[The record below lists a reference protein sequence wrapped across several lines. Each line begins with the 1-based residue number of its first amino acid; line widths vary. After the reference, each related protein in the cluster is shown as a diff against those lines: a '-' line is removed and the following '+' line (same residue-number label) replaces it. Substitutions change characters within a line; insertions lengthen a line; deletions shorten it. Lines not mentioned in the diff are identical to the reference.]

1 MSRPPRLLA
10 LGAIVLA
17 LVLGRV
23 AAPGLIGDVLV
34 SASLRSPA
42 LLSLP
47 LLGDIVVE
55 RLGDRISAPAR
66 SDTTLVTVEIA
77 AGSSSSE
84 IAAQLYEAGLIG
96 DETGFIVAV
105 SRAGLEGGLQ
115 AGLFQVAAS
124 MTPSEIAV
132 ALTQP
137 YREPAIAVQLR
148 AGLRLEQIVA
158 QIGTLD
164 LPFTQRE
171 LLDLLRAPSAEI
183 LADYD
188 WLDLPTGSTLE
199 GRLGAGTFNVPV
211 SATADRFVRML
222 LDRFAEEVPAEL
234 RGSAPDGRSFHE
246 VLTMA
251 SIVEREAALDEE
263 RPRMAGVYA
272 YRLQQGIG
280 LFADPTII
288 WVADSA
294 ALRNLKLEK
303 WQAYEFW
310 TFPEQPYVGLV
321 PPRVPKDLVPWNTF
335 VRGGLP
341 PTPICSPS
349 RASIEAAL
357 TPDTSRKEM
366 YFVLIPG
373 ANGRHDFSQ
382 TLAEH
387 EAKAR
392 KYGWK

>member
-17 LVLGRV
+17 LVLGRA
-23 AAPGLIGDVLV
+23 AAPALIGDALV

-47 LLGDIVVE
+47 LLGDIVVD
-55 RLGDRISAPAR
+55 RLGDRISAPAG
-66 SDTTLVTVEIA
+66 SDTTLITVEIA

-188 WLDLPTGSTLE
+188 WLDLPAGSTLE

-211 SATADRFVRML
+211 SATAERFVRML
-222 LDRFAEEVPAEL
+222 LERFAEEIPAEL

-272 YRLQQGIG
+272 YRLQEGIG

-303 WQAYEFW
+303 WKSYEFW

-357 TPDTSRKEM
+357 APDTSRKEM

-373 ANGRHDFSQ
+373 TNGRHDFSQ

>member
-1 MSRPPRLLA
+1 MIRPSRIGAVGVLL
-10 LGAIVLA
+10 VV
-17 LVLGRV
+17 LVLGRL
-23 AAPGLIGDVLV
+23 AAPALAGDLLIDL
-34 SASLRSPA
+34 SLRSPG

-47 LLGDIVVE
+47 VVGDIVVE
-55 RLGDRISAPAR
+55 RLGDRIDAPAG

-77 AGSSSSE
+77 SGSSSRQ
-84 IAAQLYEAGLIG
+84 IATQLRDAGVIG
-96 DETGFIVAV
+96 DETGFLVAV
-105 SRAGLEGGLQ
+105 ARAGLDGSLQ
-115 AGLFQVAAS
+115 AGLFRVSAS
-124 MTPSEIAV
+124 MTPTEIAV

-137 YREPAIAVQLR
+137 YREPTIAVQLR

-158 QIGTLD
+158 QVGTLD
-164 LPFTQRE
+164 LPFEQQE
-171 LLDLLRAPSAEI
+171 LLTLLRTPPESI
-183 LADYD
+183 LADYP
-188 WLDLPTGSTLE
+188 WLDLPNGSTLE
-199 GRLGAGTFNVPV
+199 GRLGAGTFNVPA

-222 LDRFAEEVPAEL
+222 LDRFAEEIPAEL

-246 VLTMA
+246 VLTLA

-280 LFADPTII
+280 LFSDPTII

-294 ALRNLKLEK
+294 ALRKRALEK
-303 WQAYEFW
+303 WQSYEFW

-335 VRGGLP
+335 VRDGLP
-341 PTPICSPS
+341 PTPICTPS
-349 RASIEAAL
+349 RASIEAARA
-357 TPDTSRKEM
+357 PDTSRKEM

-373 ANGRHDFSQ
+373 ANGRHDFST

>member
-23 AAPGLIGDVLV
+23 AAPALIGDVLV

-55 RLGDRISAPAR
+55 RLGDRISAPAG

-115 AGLFQVAAS
+115 AGIFQVAAS

-171 LLDLLRAPSAEI
+171 LLDLLRTPPAEI

-188 WLDLPTGSTLE
+188 WLDLPVGSTLE

-211 SATADRFVRML
+211 SATAERFVRML
-222 LDRFAEEVPAEL
+222 LDRFAEEIPAEL

-272 YRLQQGIG
+272 YRLQEGIG

-294 ALRNLKLEK
+294 ALRNMKFEK
-303 WQAYEFW
+303 WQNYEFW

-357 TPDTSRKEM
+357 RPDTSRKEM

>member
-23 AAPGLIGDVLV
+23 AAPALIGDVLV

-55 RLGDRISAPAR
+55 RLGDRISAPAG

>member
-23 AAPGLIGDVLV
+23 AAPALIGDVLV

-55 RLGDRISAPAR
+55 RLGDRISAPAG

-211 SATADRFVRML
+211 SATAERFVRML

-303 WQAYEFW
+303 WQTYEFW

-357 TPDTSRKEM
+357 APDTSRKEM

>member
-23 AAPGLIGDVLV
+23 EAPALIGDVLV

-55 RLGDRISAPAR
+55 RLGDRISAPAG

-84 IAAQLYEAGLIG
+84 IAAQLFEAGLIG

-211 SATADRFVRML
+211 SATVERFVRML
-222 LDRFAEEVPAEL
+222 LDRFAEEVPTEL

-303 WQAYEFW
+303 WQTYEFW

>member
-23 AAPGLIGDVLV
+23 AAPALIGDVLV

-55 RLGDRISAPAR
+55 RLGDRISAPAG

-171 LLDLLRAPSAEI
+171 LLDLMRAPSAEI

-211 SATADRFVRML
+211 SATAERFVRML

-303 WQAYEFW
+303 WQTYEFW

-349 RASIEAAL
+349 RASIEAAR

>member
-1 MSRPPRLLA
+1 MSRPPRLLT
-10 LGAIVLA
+10 LGAIVLV
-17 LVLGRV
+17 LLLGRA
-23 AAPGLIGDVLV
+23 AAPALIGDALV

-55 RLGDRISAPAR
+55 RLGDRISAPAGT
-66 SDTTLVTVEIA
+66 DTTLVTVEIA

-84 IAAQLYEAGLIG
+84 IAAQLYKAGLIG

-132 ALTQP
+132 TLTHP

-171 LLDLLRAPSAEI
+171 LLDLLRTPSAEI

-188 WLDLPTGSTLE
+188 WLDLPAGSTLE

-211 SATADRFVRML
+211 SATAERFVRML
-222 LDRFAEEVPAEL
+222 LDRFAEEIPEEL

-246 VLTMA
+246 VLAMA

-272 YRLQQGIG
+272 YRLQEGIG

-303 WQAYEFW
+303 WKSYEFW

-357 TPDTSRKEM
+357 APDTSRKEM

-373 ANGRHDFSQ
+373 TNGRHDFSQ

>member
-17 LVLGRV
+17 LVLGR
-23 AAPGLIGDVLV
+23 AAVPALIGDALV

-47 LLGDIVVE
+47 VLGDIVVD
-55 RLGDRISAPAR
+55 RLGDRISAPAGT
-66 SDTTLVTVEIA
+66 DTTLVTVEIA
-77 AGSSSSE
+77 AGSSSSQ

-171 LLDLLRAPSAEI
+171 LLDLLRTPPAEI

-211 SATADRFVRML
+211 SATAERFVRML
-222 LDRFAEEVPAEL
+222 LDRFAEEIPAEL

-272 YRLQQGIG
+272 YRLQEGIG

-294 ALRNLKLEK
+294 ELRNLKLEK
-303 WQAYEFW
+303 WQTYEFW

-357 TPDTSRKEM
+357 APDTSRKEM

-373 ANGRHDFSQ
+373 TNGRHDFSQ

>member
-17 LVLGRV
+17 LLLGRV
-23 AAPGLIGDVLV
+23 AAPALIGDALV

-47 LLGDIVVE
+47 VLGDIVVD
-55 RLGDRISAPAR
+55 RLGDRISAPAGT
-66 SDTTLVTVEIA
+66 DTTLVTVEIA

-171 LLDLLRAPSAEI
+171 LLDLLRTPPAEI

-199 GRLGAGTFNVPV
+199 GRLGTGTFNVPV
-211 SATADRFVRML
+211 SATAERFVRML
-222 LDRFAEEVPAEL
+222 LDRFAEEIPAEL

-303 WQAYEFW
+303 WQTYEFW

-349 RASIEAAL
+349 RASVEAAL
-357 TPDTSRKEM
+357 APDTSRKEM

-373 ANGRHDFSQ
+373 TNGRHDFSQ

>member
-17 LVLGRV
+17 LILGRV
-23 AAPGLIGDVLV
+23 AAPALIGDALV
-34 SASLRSPA
+34 SASLRSPV

-47 LLGDIVVE
+47 LLGDIVVD
-55 RLGDRISAPAR
+55 RLGDRISAPAG

-132 ALTQP
+132 TLTQP

-211 SATADRFVRML
+211 SATAERFVRML
-222 LDRFAEEVPAEL
+222 LDRFAEEIPAEL

-272 YRLQQGIG
+272 YRLQEGIG

-303 WQAYEFW
+303 WKSYEFW

-349 RASIEAAL
+349 RASVEAAL
-357 TPDTSRKEM
+357 APDTSRKEM

-373 ANGRHDFSQ
+373 TNGRHDFSQ

>member
-1 MSRPPRLLA
+1 MSRPPRLIA

-23 AAPGLIGDVLV
+23 AAPALIGDALV

-55 RLGDRISAPAR
+55 RLGDRISAPAG

-132 ALTQP
+132 TLTHP

-171 LLDLLRAPSAEI
+171 LLDLLRAPSAKI

-188 WLDLPTGSTLE
+188 WLDLPAGSTLE

-211 SATADRFVRML
+211 SATAERFVRML
-222 LDRFAEEVPAEL
+222 LDRFAEEIPAEL

-303 WQAYEFW
+303 WQSYEFW

-357 TPDTSRKEM
+357 APDTSRKEM

-373 ANGRHDFSQ
+373 TNGRHDFSQ

>member
-23 AAPGLIGDVLV
+23 AAPALIGDVLV
-34 SASLRSPA
+34 GASLRSPA

-55 RLGDRISAPAR
+55 RLGDRISAPAG

-222 LDRFAEEVPAEL
+222 LDRFAEEVPAEF

>member
-1 MSRPPRLLA
+1 MSRPPRLFA

-17 LVLGRV
+17 LVLGRA
-23 AAPGLIGDVLV
+23 AAPALIGDALV

-47 LLGDIVVE
+47 VLGDIVVD
-55 RLGDRISAPAR
+55 RLGDRISAPAGT
-66 SDTTLVTVEIA
+66 DTTLVTVEIA

-132 ALTQP
+132 TLTQP

-171 LLDLLRAPSAEI
+171 LLDLLRTPPAEI

-199 GRLGAGTFNVPV
+199 GRLGTGTFNVPV
-211 SATADRFVRML
+211 SATAERFVRML
-222 LDRFAEEVPAEL
+222 IDRFAEEIPAEL

-303 WQAYEFW
+303 WQTYEFW

-349 RASIEAAL
+349 RASVEAAL
-357 TPDTSRKEM
+357 APDTSRKEM

>member
-1 MSRPPRLLA
+1 MSRPPRLIA

-23 AAPGLIGDVLV
+23 AAPALIGDALV

-55 RLGDRISAPAR
+55 RLGDRISAPAG

-132 ALTQP
+132 TLTHP

-171 LLDLLRAPSAEI
+171 LLDLLRTPSAEI

-188 WLDLPTGSTLE
+188 WLDLPAGSTLE

-211 SATADRFVRML
+211 SATAERFVRML
-222 LDRFAEEVPAEL
+222 LDRFAEEIPAEL

-303 WQAYEFW
+303 WQSYEFW

-357 TPDTSRKEM
+357 APDTSRKEM

-373 ANGRHDFSQ
+373 TNGRHDFSQ

>member
-55 RLGDRISAPAR
+55 RLGDRISAPAG

>member
-23 AAPGLIGDVLV
+23 AAPALIGDVLV
-34 SASLRSPA
+34 GASLRSPA

-55 RLGDRISAPAR
+55 RLGDRISAPAG

-211 SATADRFVRML
+211 SATAERFVRML

>member
-10 LGAIVLA
+10 VGAIVLA

-23 AAPGLIGDVLV
+23 AAPALIGDVLV

-55 RLGDRISAPAR
+55 RLGDRISAPAG

-84 IAAQLYEAGLIG
+84 IAAQLFEAGLIG

-211 SATADRFVRML
+211 SATAERFVRML

-303 WQAYEFW
+303 WKSYEFW

-357 TPDTSRKEM
+357 APDTSRKEM

>member
-23 AAPGLIGDVLV
+23 AAPALIGDVLV

-55 RLGDRISAPAR
+55 RLGDRISAPAG

-211 SATADRFVRML
+211 SATAERFVRML

-234 RGSAPDGRSFHE
+234 RGSAQDGRSFHE

-303 WQAYEFW
+303 WQTYEFW

>member
-23 AAPGLIGDVLV
+23 AAPALIGDVLV

-55 RLGDRISAPAR
+55 RLGDRISAPAG

-84 IAAQLYEAGLIG
+84 IAAQLFEAGLIG

-171 LLDLLRAPSAEI
+171 LLDLLRAPSAKI

-211 SATADRFVRML
+211 SATAERFVRML

-303 WQAYEFW
+303 WQTYEFW

>member
-23 AAPGLIGDVLV
+23 AAPALIGDVLV

-55 RLGDRISAPAR
+55 RLGDRISAPAG

-84 IAAQLYEAGLIG
+84 IATQLYEAGLIG

-171 LLDLLRAPSAEI
+171 LLDLMRAPSAEI

-211 SATADRFVRML
+211 SATAERFVRML

-234 RGSAPDGRSFHE
+234 RGSALDGRSFHE

-303 WQAYEFW
+303 WKSYEFW

-357 TPDTSRKEM
+357 APDTSRKEM

>member
-1 MSRPPRLLA
+1 MSRPPRLLV

-23 AAPGLIGDVLV
+23 AAPALIGDVLV

-47 LLGDIVVE
+47 LLGDIVVD
-55 RLGDRISAPAR
+55 RLGDRISAPAG

-171 LLDLLRAPSAEI
+171 LLDLLRTPPAEI

-188 WLDLPTGSTLE
+188 WLDLPSGSTLE

-211 SATADRFVRML
+211 SATAERFVRML
-222 LDRFAEEVPAEL
+222 LDRFAEEIPAEL

-272 YRLQQGIG
+272 YRLQEGIG

-303 WQAYEFW
+303 WQSYEFW

-357 TPDTSRKEM
+357 APDTSRKEM

-373 ANGRHDFSQ
+373 TNGRHDFSQ

>member
-17 LVLGRV
+17 LLLGRA
-23 AAPGLIGDVLV
+23 AAPALIGDALV

-47 LLGDIVVE
+47 VLGDIVVD
-55 RLGDRISAPAR
+55 RLGDRISAPAGT
-66 SDTTLVTVEIA
+66 DTTLVTVEIA

-171 LLDLLRAPSAEI
+171 LLDLLRTPPAEI
-183 LADYD
+183 IADYD

-199 GRLGAGTFNVPV
+199 GRLGTGTFNVPV
-211 SATADRFVRML
+211 SATAERFVRML
-222 LDRFAEEVPAEL
+222 LDRFAEEIPAEL
-234 RGSAPDGRSFHE
+234 RGSAPGGRSFHE

-303 WQAYEFW
+303 WQTYEFW

-349 RASIEAAL
+349 RASVEAAL
-357 TPDTSRKEM
+357 APDTSRKEM

-373 ANGRHDFSQ
+373 TNGRHDFSQ

>member
-23 AAPGLIGDVLV
+23 AAPALIGDVLV

-55 RLGDRISAPAR
+55 RLGDRISAPAG

-84 IAAQLYEAGLIG
+84 IAAQLFEAGLIG

-171 LLDLLRAPSAEI
+171 LLNLLRAPSAEI

-211 SATADRFVRML
+211 SATAERFVRML

-303 WQAYEFW
+303 WQTYEFW

-357 TPDTSRKEM
+357 APDTSRKEM

>member
-17 LVLGRV
+17 LVLGRA
-23 AAPGLIGDVLV
+23 AAPALIGDALV

-47 LLGDIVVE
+47 LLGDIVVD
-55 RLGDRISAPAR
+55 RLGDRISAPAG
-66 SDTTLVTVEIA
+66 SDTTLITVEIA

-188 WLDLPTGSTLE
+188 WLDLPAGSTLE

-211 SATADRFVRML
+211 SATAERFVRML
-222 LDRFAEEVPAEL
+222 LERFAEEIPAEL

-272 YRLQQGIG
+272 YRLQEGIG

-303 WQAYEFW
+303 WKSYEFW
-310 TFPEQPYVGLV
+310 TFPEQPYTGLV

-357 TPDTSRKEM
+357 APDTSRKEM

-373 ANGRHDFSQ
+373 TNGRHDFSQ

>member
-17 LVLGRV
+17 LVLGRA
-23 AAPGLIGDVLV
+23 AAPALIGDALV

-47 LLGDIVVE
+47 VLGDIVVD
-55 RLGDRISAPAR
+55 RLGDRISAPAGT
-66 SDTTLVTVEIA
+66 DTTLVTVEIA
-77 AGSSSSE
+77 AGSSSSQ

-171 LLDLLRAPSAEI
+171 LLDLLRTPPAEI

-211 SATADRFVRML
+211 SATAERFVRML
-222 LDRFAEEVPAEL
+222 IDRFAEEIPAEL

-303 WQAYEFW
+303 WQTYEFW

-349 RASIEAAL
+349 RASVEAAL
-357 TPDTSRKEM
+357 APDTSRKEM

>member
-23 AAPGLIGDVLV
+23 AAPALIGDALV

-47 LLGDIVVE
+47 LLGDIVVD
-55 RLGDRISAPAR
+55 RLGDRISAPAGT
-66 SDTTLVTVEIA
+66 DTTLVTVEIA
-77 AGSSSSE
+77 AGSSSSQ

-171 LLDLLRAPSAEI
+171 LLDLLRAPSAKI

-188 WLDLPTGSTLE
+188 WLDLPPGSTLE

-211 SATADRFVRML
+211 SATAERFVRML
-222 LDRFAEEVPAEL
+222 LDRFAEEIPAEL

-303 WQAYEFW
+303 WQTYEFW

-349 RASIEAAL
+349 RASVEAAL
-357 TPDTSRKEM
+357 APDTSRKEM

>member
-17 LVLGRV
+17 LLLGRA
-23 AAPGLIGDVLV
+23 AAPALIGDALV

-47 LLGDIVVE
+47 VLGDIVVD
-55 RLGDRISAPAR
+55 RLGDRISAPAG

-171 LLDLLRAPSAEI
+171 LFDLLRTPPAEI
-183 LADYD
+183 IADYD

-199 GRLGAGTFNVPV
+199 GRLGTGTFNVPV
-211 SATADRFVRML
+211 SATAERFVRML
-222 LDRFAEEVPAEL
+222 LDRFAEEIPAEL

-303 WQAYEFW
+303 WQTYEFW

-349 RASIEAAL
+349 RASVEAAL
-357 TPDTSRKEM
+357 APDTSRKEM

-373 ANGRHDFSQ
+373 TNGRHDFSQ

>member
-17 LVLGRV
+17 LVLGRA
-23 AAPGLIGDVLV
+23 AAPALIGDALV

-47 LLGDIVVE
+47 VLGDIVVD
-55 RLGDRISAPAR
+55 RLGDRISAPAGT
-66 SDTTLVTVEIA
+66 DTTLVTVEIA
-77 AGSSSSE
+77 AGSSSSQ

-171 LLDLLRAPSAEI
+171 LLDLLRTPPAEI

-199 GRLGAGTFNVPV
+199 GRLGTGTFNVPV
-211 SATADRFVRML
+211 SATAERFVRML
-222 LDRFAEEVPAEL
+222 LDRFAEEIPAEL

-272 YRLQQGIG
+272 YRLQEGIG

-294 ALRNLKLEK
+294 ELRNLKLEK
-303 WQAYEFW
+303 WQTYEFW

-357 TPDTSRKEM
+357 APDTSRKEM

-373 ANGRHDFSQ
+373 TNGRHDFSQ

>member
-17 LVLGRV
+17 LILGRV
-23 AAPGLIGDVLV
+23 AAPALIGDALV

-47 LLGDIVVE
+47 LLGDIVVD
-55 RLGDRISAPAR
+55 RLGDRISAPAG

-132 ALTQP
+132 TLTQP

-211 SATADRFVRML
+211 SATAERFVRML
-222 LDRFAEEVPAEL
+222 LDRFAEEIPAEL

-272 YRLQQGIG
+272 YRLQEGIG

-303 WQAYEFW
+303 WKSYEFW

-349 RASIEAAL
+349 RASVEAAL
-357 TPDTSRKEM
+357 APDTSRKEM

-373 ANGRHDFSQ
+373 TNGRHDFSQ

>member
-1 MSRPPRLLA
+1 MSRPPRLFA

-17 LVLGRV
+17 LILGRV
-23 AAPGLIGDVLV
+23 AAPALIGDALV

-47 LLGDIVVE
+47 LLGDIVVD
-55 RLGDRISAPAR
+55 RLGDRISAPAG

-211 SATADRFVRML
+211 SATAERFVRML

-272 YRLQQGIG
+272 YRLQEGIG

-303 WQAYEFW
+303 WKSYEFW

-357 TPDTSRKEM
+357 APDTSRKEM

-373 ANGRHDFSQ
+373 TNGRHDFSQ

>member
-23 AAPGLIGDVLV
+23 AAPALIGDVLV

-55 RLGDRISAPAR
+55 RLGDRISAPAG

-84 IAAQLYEAGLIG
+84 IAAQLFEAGLIG

-211 SATADRFVRML
+211 SATAERFVRML

-303 WQAYEFW
+303 WQTYEFW

-321 PPRVPKDLVPWNTF
+321 PPRVPKDLVLWNTF

>member
-23 AAPGLIGDVLV
+23 AAPALIGDALV

-55 RLGDRISAPAR
+55 RLGDRISAPAG

-84 IAAQLYEAGLIG
+84 IATQLHDAGLIG

-171 LLDLLRAPSAEI
+171 LLDLLRTPPAEI

-211 SATADRFVRML
+211 SATAERFVRML
-222 LDRFAEEVPAEL
+222 LDRFAEEIPAEL

-272 YRLQQGIG
+272 YRLQEGIG

-303 WQAYEFW
+303 WKSYEFW

-349 RASIEAAL
+349 RASVEAAL
-357 TPDTSRKEM
+357 APDTSRKEM

>member
-17 LVLGRV
+17 LLLGRA
-23 AAPGLIGDVLV
+23 AAPALIGDALV

-47 LLGDIVVE
+47 VLGDIVVD
-55 RLGDRISAPAR
+55 RLGDRISAPAG

-171 LLDLLRAPSAEI
+171 LFDLLRTPPAEI
-183 LADYD
+183 IADYD

-199 GRLGAGTFNVPV
+199 GRLGTGTFNVPV
-211 SATADRFVRML
+211 SATAERFVRML
-222 LDRFAEEVPAEL
+222 LDRFAEEIPAEL

-303 WQAYEFW
+303 WKSYEFW

-357 TPDTSRKEM
+357 APDTSRKEM

-373 ANGRHDFSQ
+373 TNGRHDFSQ

>member
-23 AAPGLIGDVLV
+23 AAPALIGDVLV

-55 RLGDRISAPAR
+55 RLGDRISAPAG

-84 IAAQLYEAGLIG
+84 IATQLFEAGLIG

-211 SATADRFVRML
+211 SATAERFVRML

-303 WQAYEFW
+303 WQTYEFW

>member
-17 LVLGRV
+17 LVLGRA
-23 AAPGLIGDVLV
+23 AAPALIGDALV

-47 LLGDIVVE
+47 LLGDIVVD
-55 RLGDRISAPAR
+55 RLGDRISAPAG
-66 SDTTLVTVEIA
+66 SDTTLITVEIV

-188 WLDLPTGSTLE
+188 WLDLPAGSTLE

-211 SATADRFVRML
+211 SATAERFVRML
-222 LDRFAEEVPAEL
+222 LDRFAEEIPAEL

-303 WQAYEFW
+303 WKSYEFW

-357 TPDTSRKEM
+357 APDTSRKEM

-373 ANGRHDFSQ
+373 TNGRHDFSQ

>member
-55 RLGDRISAPAR
+55 RLGDRISAPAG

-234 RGSAPDGRSFHE
+234 RGRAPDGRSFHE